1 MFSFSNQ
8 GTKPSFPSKL
18 NSVSIFQLKQHTRQ
32 KESCW
37 RLTHQGQQQLDFLIK
52 ILVQIHFKGADPFIV
67 QSREASGRCSVTYVF
82 KLNSCLLLP
91 QSLTMKATQ
100 SCLTLCNPMDYTVH
114 GILQIRMDLYS
125 PWNSPDQN
133 TEMDSLSLLQGIFP
147 TQGSNPGLLLT
158 RWILYQL
165 SRKGSPRIMEWV
177 AYPFSRRS
185 SQLRN

>member
-1 MFSFSNQ
+1 MTALQQELASMFSFSNQ

-114 GILQIRMDLYS
+114 GILQIRILKWIAFPFSKGSSQPRDRTQVS
-125 PWNSPDQN
+125 C
-133 TEMDSLSLLQGIFP
+133 LQGGFF
-147 TQGSNPGLLLT
+147 TS
-158 RWILYQL
+158 
-165 SRKGSPRIMEWV
+165 
-177 AYPFSRRS
+177 
-185 SQLRN
+185 